1 MPCRKG
7 EEFLFFADFFSA
19 GRGTVEGDQPIEQQ
33 ADERASRVVEQV
45 EILNEI
51 IDGLSK
57 NCVALMSYGFS
68 DVLNQPYYPH
78 YKMALAGIPEKKD

>member
-1 MPCRKG
+1 MYCRKG
-7 EEFLFFADFFSA
+7 EERRFFRDFFSL
-19 GRGTVEGDQPIEQQ
+19 GRGSVESGQSIEEQ
-33 ADERASRVVEQV
+33 ADQSASRIVEQV
-45 EILNEI
+45 EILKEI

-57 NCVALMSYGFS
+57 NCVALMSYGFA